1 MNAKKLIALLM
12 ALVLCVSVLAACN
25 TQPQETTQAT
35 TKATEGTTAATTE
48 ATTQATEPA
57 PLTNAERYPI
67 DFDGTL
73 TAATKKDVNEKM
85 VNWLRWEE
93 WTGVDVEWTQTAS
106 EQAQL
111 LFLDEKNL
119 PDIIFQLDG
128 LTANQIKEYGQAG
141 LLIDYM
147 EYLDKMPNLSARYAE
162 NPGLFDAVKDAEGAV
177 YTLPYYCNTLTMCS
191 NQFFIRTDMTKEAGI
206 EELPTTIEGFLEM
219 CETLQTYYKDTK
231 GIDYNPL
238 VANSGK
244 YMQHDQSYALFFF
257 PAFGELMQAGITTN
271 ADFTEVT
278 AGFATEQYKLY
289 LDFMRTL
296 YTEGYMDDECY
307 VAEAATTKAR
317 ISDKTAT
324 MHPNPSLTVDNFES
338 GELEYQLFPVL
349 TSQYQSEARW
359 ALPKT
364 NRSGTYMITKNCKD
378 IDAALAFMDA
388 LYSVESDP
396 LNEEGTVFGI
406 SLWLGEIGVDLTV
419 DKEAG
424 SYSML
429 PHEGFDTGSQW
440 LAAAGSNSA
449 AYLEWPYY
457 ADDGSGGAVRG
468 QGTLELMRPYGVE
481 VFYVENLVLTQE
493 EQDTYNDCWVDIQT
507 KVHEMSAAFITGQAD
522 LEKDWDTFV
531 DDLYSMGLQDVIDV
545 YQAALDRYNS
555 K

>member
-1 MNAKKLIALLM
+1 MNAKKLIALLL

-93 WTGVDVEWTQTAS
+93 WTGVDVEWTQVSA
-106 EQAQL
+106 EQTPL

-119 PDIIFQLDG
+119 PDIIFQADG
-128 LTANQIKEYGQAG
+128 LSINQIKEYGQAG

-162 NPGLFDAVKDAEGAV
+162 NPGLFDAVLDAEGAA

-231 GIDYNPL
+231 DIDYHPM

-244 YMQHDQSYALFFF
+244 YMQYNQPYALFFF
-257 PAFGELMQAGITTN
+257 PAFGELMQTGLTTN
-271 ADFTEVT
+271 EDFTEVT
-278 AGFATEQYKLY
+278 VGFATEQYKLY
-289 LDFMRTL
+289 LDFMHTL
-296 YTEGYMDDECY
+296 YAEGYMDDECY
-307 VAEAATTKAR
+307 TAEAATTKAR
-317 ISDKTAT
+317 IVDKTAT
-324 MHPNPSLTVDNFES
+324 MHANPSLTAANFES
-338 GELEYQLFPVL
+338 GELDYQLYPVM

-364 NRSGTYMITKNCKD
+364 NRSATYMITKNCKD

-388 LYSVESDP
+388 LYAVESDP
-396 LNEEGTVFGI
+396 LNEDGTVFGI
-406 SLWLGEIGVDLTV
+406 SLWLGEVGVDFTV

-440 LAAAGSNSA
+440 LSSAGSNSA
-449 AYLEWPYY
+449 AYLEWPYF
-457 ADDGSGGAVRG
+457 ANDGSTGEVRG
-468 QGTLELMRPYGVE
+468 KGTLNLMRPYGVE
-481 VFYVENLVLTQE
+481 VFYVENLILSQE
-493 EQDTYNDCWVDIQT
+493 EQDTYNDCWVDIET

-531 DDLYSMGLQDVIDV
+531 DDLYNMGLQDVIDA